1 MRKCRYLG
9 LIASRLILA
18 HLWMQN
24 TTCKIICAEYDKV
37 LLPTS
42 GRQNTV
48 KTAPQPLF
56 VNIVALYVSI
66 ISPVGPILI
75 SPFVFELEA
84 EE

>member
-1 MRKCRYLG
+1 M
-9 LIASRLILA
+9 IIIL
-18 HLWMQN
+18 
-24 TTCKIICAEYDKV
+24 KIVAERFSATPPYFCWQ
-37 LLPTS
+37 LTFYPHLPTS